1 MAVNDINQ
9 EIRSQQLAA
18 DDAMRYG
25 ELFAMGSTI
34 WQVTKR
40 RLENYLDD
48 SKKEATQIITLK
60 CIDTSFSVAKKI
72 GVVNEDSVVT
82 PSGFMRDGDE
92 TGGNVGVRADFF
104 PLTRMA
110 VATIR
115 NNRPAETIE
124 IGIASTVFQRL
135 NGLCNFQDLITPERL
150 NEYDQDNVAVSSGVI
165 NKYIK
170 RTSLFQIY
178 VRLVGKETFELLDVL
193 FAVTGSSPVTMYNQI
208 RIKQPLVDGRA
219 AQYEYKIV
227 PRGSGDMR
235 SVATDREVFRL
246 GSGKLKS
253 NKKPIKASKS
263 VQTSSYGTFNV
274 QAEGSLITKAQV
286 INNSE
291 FFRNF
296 EAPAIERK
304 AYPTIQDQ
312 TLWRLKALSLLR
324 RESIF
329 MQQA

>member
-1 MAVNDINQ
+1 MSLGRDGENLVQKAFSYAYTPTNNTEFGLYQAIPNGSAYRVNFEIISIPGLEGEGKPDNGRRLRLQREKIAGLVGELTKYRKGDDKTVSMMRSGRSYSRRMGVITYDGDPCAFSFTQGISGVTVGKKIEFKISKKDIDDDFYTGSKGNVVTVNDINQ

-60 CIDTSFSVAKKI
+60 RIDTSFSVAKKI

-115 NNRPAETIE
+115 NNRHPAETIE
-124 IGIASTVFQRL
+124 TGIASTVFQRL
-135 NGLCNFQDLITPERL
+135 NGLCNFQI
-150 NEYDQDNVAVSSGVI
+150 
-165 NKYIK
+165 
-170 RTSLFQIY
+170 
-178 VRLVGKETFELLDVL
+178 
-193 FAVTGSSPVTMYNQI
+193 
-208 RIKQPLVDGRA
+208 
-219 AQYEYKIV
+219 
-227 PRGSGDMR
+227 
-235 SVATDREVFRL
+235 
-246 GSGKLKS
+246 
-253 NKKPIKASKS
+253 
-263 VQTSSYGTFNV
+263 
-274 QAEGSLITKAQV
+274 
-286 INNSE
+286 
-291 FFRNF
+291 
-296 EAPAIERK
+296 
-304 AYPTIQDQ
+304 
-312 TLWRLKALSLLR
+312 
-324 RESIF
+324 
-329 MQQA
+329 